1 MMAGVW
7 EAGPRGAWSLL
18 LPALGEGGVVVGS
31 RGWGVKGGL
40 GCFPHS
46 SSSLLVFAS
55 QISTFLAVL
64 GPDHSVREVAGLFP
78 RALPALCFLDL
89 SRSVRFSKA
98 LPFPGQPSYSG
109 CRRF

>member
-1 MMAGVW
+1 MSGRQGRGGPGVFSSQPW
-7 EAGPRGAWSLL
+7 GRAEWLW
-18 LPALGEGGVVVGS
+18 GS

-64 GPDHSVREVAGLFP
+64 GPDHSVREVAGLLP